1 MRLGGFV
8 RVATTVVSLAVAV
21 TVLAGCAEPAP
32 VVPLEPLE
40 GSSSTAQAEEQADRL
55 VLLLTALEERFALE
69 PMVEK
74 VGLGP
79 TLTPTPTPTAT
90 SVFSPSPIPQYL
102 SATATVDEAPI
113 ELSSHFYLATQAR
126 SFLAAHAAYLE
137 DCASASLRPASIDV
151 TATDVEVVGTD
162 PNGDPVARVVIETT
176 YHYLNG
182 VDSKTS
188 VEYALSWSP
197 GVGGGVDAQGKPA
210 QGPHFDGVRLA
221 EILPMY
227 DDAGQPALD
236 SGLGKASPVNAV
248 HGYIQALTHGSSANI
263 TAMEGTV
270 RSSEDFRAL
279 LKDRLKSAGRYSVAE
294 VPGAR
299 MGNMHVLFVIQDG
312 VPGALRLDVTIGP
325 DGPTV
330 VPRL

>member
-32 VVPLEPLE
+32 LVPLAPLE
-40 GSSSTAQAEEQADRL
+40 GSSSTAQAEEQANRL
-55 VLLLTALEERFALE
+55 VLLLTALEQRFAVE
-69 PMVEK
+69 PMVEE
-74 VGLGP
+74 VG
-79 TLTPTPTPTAT
+79 LTPTPTPTAT
-90 SVFSPSPIPQYL
+90 PVFSPALITQYL

-113 ELSSHFYLATQAR
+113 ELSSHFYLATQPR

-137 DCASASLRPASIDV
+137 DCASARPRPASIDV

-162 PNGDPVARVVIETT
+162 SNGDPVARVVIETT
-176 YHYLNG
+176 YSYLNG
-182 VDSKTS
+182 IDSIAS

-197 GVGGGVDAQGKPA
+197 GVGGGVDAHGKPA

-236 SGLGKASPVNAV
+236 SGLGKTSPVNAV
-248 HGYIQALTHGSSANI
+248 HGYIQALTHGSGANI

-299 MGNMHVLFVIQDG
+299 MGNTHVLFVIQDG